1 MARIQRQELKHDE
14 FVDSVDLIWAYV
26 EENTQK
32 VALMALAVIVAVVG
46 IGWYVLH
53 RQAQEE
59 QAGLLLSE
67 AIVAYEGQVQEG
79 LPPLPGQEGRVFSSQ
94 EDKWK
99 MAIEKFAA
107 VHEQFSGTQA
117 GEIARHY
124 EGISRYRL
132 GEREA
137 AVEILEEV
145 SLSRRREVA
154 SLAQLH
160 LAGFYSEQGRAD
172 EAEKLYRALIAAPT
186 TTVPKQTAQFALA
199 SLLAD
204 SRPGEA
210 RELYEQI
217 KTEFPD
223 TPIATTVTQRQE
235 LLPKS
240 EPKEA
245 ATVEPAEQ

>member
-14 FVDSVDLIWAYV
+14 FVDTVDILWSYV

-32 VALMALAVIVAVVG
+32 VALMAVAVIVAAGG
-46 IGWYVLH
+46 IAWYVLH
-53 RQAQEE
+53 QQAQEE
-59 QAGLLLSE
+59 QAGLLLSN

-79 LPPLPGQEGRVFSSQ
+79 LPPLPGQEGRIFTSQ
-94 EDKWK
+94 EEKWK
-99 MAIEKFAA
+99 AAAEKFAA
-107 VHEQFSGTQA
+107 VREQFPGTQA

-145 SLSRRREVA
+145 ARSRRRDVA

-160 LAGFYSEQGRAD
+160 LAGFYSGQGRAD
-172 EAEKLYRALIAAPT
+172 EAEKLYRGLIAAPSG
-186 TTVPKQTAQFALA
+186 TVPKQTAQFGLA
-199 SLLAD
+199 SLLAE
-204 SRPGEA
+204 SRPEEA
-210 RELYEQI
+210 RDLYEQI
-217 KTEFPD
+217 KAEFPD

-235 LLPKS
+235 LLPKTQ
-240 EPKEA
+240 PGEA
-245 ATVEPAEQ
+245 ESVEPVEQ